1 MIAKFAHPAY
11 LNYIWIL
18 IIFFFLV
25 SFYLNRKTAKFKK
38 VLGEK
43 TFSFL
48 TQNASF
54 KGKKL
59 KLILRALALIFFVIA
74 LARPQSGEKKSN
86 IKSEGIELMILFD
99 VSRSM
104 MAEDIRPSRLEMAKK
119 EVERFIKKS
128 GSNKVGI
135 LAFAGTGILL
145 SPMTTDKSAINMYL
159 DSLSIDAVSTQGTEF
174 KSALLAA
181 QEAFNRGGVESDD
194 SVVTR
199 AIIIVSDGED
209 NEPGAIKAAEDLVEQ
224 GIHIFSLGFG
234 TEEGGKIPIKDRY
247 GNTKT
252 FYKDKSGNV
261 VVTKTKGTVL
271 KELAEK
277 GGGSFYPV
285 DYGNGAIEA
294 LIQDLKNLEQTEFE
308 TADLTQYDENFQ
320 IFLII
325 ALLIALFEVLISE
338 RKKIGRIWRGRF
350 EVNKN

>member
-1 MIAKFAHPAY
+1 MIAKFAHPVY
-11 LNYIWIL
+11 LNYIWLL
-18 IIFFFLV
+18 IIFFFLIAI
-25 SFYLNRKTAKFKK
+25 YLNRKTAKFKK
-38 VLGEK
+38 VLGVK

-54 KGKKL
+54 KSKKL
-59 KLILRALALIFFVIA
+59 KLILRMLALVFFVLA

-86 IKSEGIELMILFD
+86 IKSEGIELMVLFD

-104 MAEDIRPSRLEMAKK
+104 MAEDIRPSRMEMAKK
-119 EVERFIKKS
+119 EIARFIKKS

-135 LAFAGTGILL
+135 LAFAGTGVLL

-174 KSALLAA
+174 KSALMAA
-181 QEAFNRGGVESDD
+181 KEAFARGGVESDD

-209 NEPGAIKAAEDLVEQ
+209 NEDGAVKAAEELVEQ

-252 FYKDKSGNV
+252 FYKDKSGSV

-271 KELAEK
+271 KELAKK

-285 DYGNGAIEA
+285 DYGNGAVEA
-294 LIQDLKNLEQTEFE
+294 LIQDLKKLEQSEFE

-325 ALLIALFEVLISE
+325 ALLLALFEILISE